1 VKPEGGIMKIR
12 GFLVILMLAA
22 VIVVFLYIM
31 KSGGEKDIPEQIEAF
46 SQTKQTLTE
55 TNMETLKREIE
66 GYIAIQGRA
75 PEKLEDLRISTPI
88 TTGKWDGWGKAIK
101 YEKLSDESFRLTS
114 AGHDGLM
121 GTKDDIV
128 VEY

>member
-1 VKPEGGIMKIR
+1 MKIR

-22 VIVVFLYIM
+22 VIVFFLYTM
-31 KSGGEKDIPEQIEAF
+31 KSGGEKDIPEQFEAF
-46 SQTKQTLTE
+46 SRAKQRLTE
-55 TNMETLKREIE
+55 TNMETLKKEIA
-66 GYIAIQGRA
+66 GHIAIQGAA
-75 PEKLEDLRISTPI
+75 PERFEDLRITTPI

-114 AGHDGLM
+114 AGHDGVL
-121 GTKDDIV
+121 GTQDDIV